1 MTMLRMMKMLMM
13 AIINDDDDD
22 GHVGND
28 HGAAY
33 KL

>member
-13 AIINDDDDD
+13 AIINDDDD